1 MVARL
6 NFVDGHD
13 PRNIENGVL
22 SRYPI
27 VHICS
32 NRHVKNKDGVSYL
45 FSRDCLEIDIDVD
58 GKILTLYV
66 NHFTSASKG
75 RDKTRD
81 RRLAQSAYVAKLVDK
96 RWKNRDYQGNFI
108 VLGDLNDWDDE
119 HTSLNPLLKH
129 PYLENVINR
138 LDPDDRWTHYCQK
151 KDEYRQMDYIL
162 ISKTLSELN
171 PSVKPKILRKGMP
184 YRVKKY
190 NGPRYNSVGQ
200 NEPKAS
206 DHAIVYID
214 LILS

>member
-1 MVARL
+1 
-6 NFVDGHD
+6 
-13 PRNIENGVL
+13 
-22 SRYPI
+22 
-27 VHICS
+27 
-32 NRHVKNKDGVSYL
+32 SYL

-171 PSVKPKILRKGMP
+171 PS
-184 YRVKKY
+184 
-190 NGPRYNSVGQ
+190 
-200 NEPKAS
+200 
-206 DHAIVYID
+206 
-214 LILS
+214 